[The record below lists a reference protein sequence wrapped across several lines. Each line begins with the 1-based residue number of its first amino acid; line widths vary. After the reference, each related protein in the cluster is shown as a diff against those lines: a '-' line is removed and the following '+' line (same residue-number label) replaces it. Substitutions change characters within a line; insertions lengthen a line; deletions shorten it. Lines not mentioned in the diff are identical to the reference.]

1 MREWFVI
8 RGSVEDSSEM
18 AVWNCRMAN
27 FADPELFAEELG
39 KAADMQN
46 VFHRCGNGVF
56 QMACSEDTFR
66 RVSDTARTFYEADR
80 HLSKGSPIL

>member
-1 MREWFVI
+1 MREWYVMH
-8 RGSVEDSSEM
+8 GSVEDSSEP
-18 AVWNCRMAN
+18 AVWNCRMTN

-56 QMACSEDTFR
+56 QMVCSEDTFR
-66 RVSDTARTFYEADR
+66 RISEAARTFYEAER
-80 HLSKGSPIL
+80 HLNKESSIF